1 MSEKVDSTTFRATIG
16 LLCILGGLGGF
27 YALFFVEIPTGNR
40 DAMMLAL
47 GLDMGWASAVVS
59 SEYGSTSTGRKI
71 ADSAV
76 RNSERLSEAAAKAA
90 LPENGALNVK
100 VRNKSDEP
108 VPIHEE
114 GKP

>member
-1 MSEKVDSTTFRATIG
+1 MNEKPDSTMFRASIG

-47 GLDMGWASAVVS
+47 GLVMGWASAVVS

-90 LPENGALNVK
+90 LPENGALDVK
-100 VRNKSDEP
+100 VRNAADEP
-108 VPIHEE
+108 VPTHEE
-114 GKP
+114 T